1 MPAGIPNTAAL
12 VAGFTEL
19 LSTTFRAVKR
29 EVADNV
35 SNHNALWRRLQEKGN
50 YRYEDGG
57 VSIQCPVE
65 YQANST
71 VQRYSGFDTLS
82 IQASD
87 VITTAEFPWRQ
98 MAGNLPVS
106 GFEMRSNQG
115 EARIVN
121 LVKAKIK
128 NLEHSLANQL
138 SSDVYSSGT
147 LANQINGLQALI
159 ADGQT
164 GTVGGINSST
174 WTFWQNQLYGFGAQ
188 SVTPSAATIMAALE
202 SIWESTVR
210 GKDQPDLYMA
220 DAVYWGYTIAAME
233 ALQRY
238 TNTGDIK
245 AGITS
250 LKFKGADFVYDST
263 ASGMP
268 ASHVYAINTDY
279 MELVVHRDADLEP
292 LPERASINADATVT
306 PVIWQGNLIV
316 TNRAR
321 QGVVKA

>member
-1 MPAGIPNTAAL
+1 MAIPNTAAL
-12 VAGFTEL
+12 TAGFTEL

-50 YRYEDGG
+50 YRYEDSG
-57 VSIQCPVE
+57 VSIQCPIE
-65 YQANST
+65 YQQNST
-71 VQRYSGFDTLS
+71 VLRYSGFDTLN

-98 MAGNLPVS
+98 MAGSLPVS
-106 GFEMRSNQG
+106 GFEMRANQG

-121 LVKAKIK
+121 LVKSKIR
-128 NLEHSLANQL
+128 NLEHSLANTL
-138 SSDVYSSGT
+138 SQDVYSTGVI
-147 LANQINGLQALI
+147 ANQINGLQALVS
-159 ADGQT
+159 DTPTT
-164 GTVGGINSST
+164 GTVGGVNSAL
-174 WTFWQNQLYGFGAQ
+174 WTFWQNQLYSFGTQ
-188 SVTPSAATIMAALE
+188 SVTASAATILAALE
-202 SIWESTVR
+202 SIWTSTVR

-220 DAVYWGYTIAAME
+220 DSVYWGYLIGAME

-238 TNTGDIK
+238 TNTQDVK
-245 AGITS
+245 AGITN
-250 LKFKGADFVYDST
+250 LKFKGGDFVYDSS

-268 ASHVYAINTDY
+268 ASHIYALNSDY
-279 MELVVHRDADLEP
+279 IELVVHRDADMEP

-306 PVIWQGNLIV
+306 PVIWQGNLAV

-321 QGVVKA
+321 QGVIKA

>member
-1 MPAGIPNTAAL
+1 MAIPNTAAL

-29 EVADNV
+29 DVADNV

-65 YQANST
+65 YQANAT
-71 VQRYSGFDTLS
+71 VQRYSGYDTLN
-82 IQASD
+82 IAASD

-121 LVKAKIK
+121 LVKSKIK
-128 NLEHSLANQL
+128 NLEHSLANTL
-138 SSDVYSSGT
+138 SSDVYSTGT
-147 LANQINGLQALI
+147 LANQINGLQALV
-159 ADGQT
+159 ADAGT

-174 WTFWQNQLYGFGAQ
+174 WTFWQNSKYDF
-188 SVTPSAATIMAALE
+188 SDNTVTASATTILAALE
-202 SIWESTVR
+202 SLWTSTVR
-210 GKDQPDLYMA
+210 GKDATDLYMA
-220 DAVYWGYTIAAME
+220 DSVFWGYTIAALE

-238 TNTGDIK
+238 TNTNDVK

-250 LKFKGADFVYDST
+250 LKFKGADMVYDSSN
-263 ASGMP
+263 SGMP
-268 ASHVYAINTDY
+268 SSHIYALNTDY
-279 MELVVHRDADLEP
+279 LELVVHRDADLEP

-321 QGVVKA
+321 QGVIVL

>member
-1 MPAGIPNTAAL
+1 MAIPNTAAL
-12 VAGFTEL
+12 TAGFTEL
-19 LSTTFRAVKR
+19 LSTTFRAVKQD
-29 EVADNV
+29 VADNV

-71 VQRYSGFDTLS
+71 VMRYSGFDSLN

-87 VITTAEFPWRQ
+87 VITTAEFAWRQ
-98 MAGNLPVS
+98 MAGALPVS

-121 LVKAKIK
+121 LVKAKIR
-128 NLEHSLANQL
+128 NLEHSLANTL

-147 LANQINGLQALI
+147 LANQINGLQALVS
-159 ADGQT
+159 DTNTT
-164 GTVGGINSST
+164 GTVGGINAALWS
-174 WTFWQNQLYGFGAQ
+174 FWQNQLYSFSSQ
-188 SVTPSAATIMAALE
+188 SVTASATTIMAALE
-202 SIWESTVR
+202 SIWTSTVR
-210 GKDQPDLYMA
+210 GKDQPDLYMF
-220 DAVYWGYTIAAME
+220 DSVYWGYIIGAME

-238 TNTGDIK
+238 TNTQDVK
-245 AGITS
+245 AGITN
-250 LKFKGADFVYDST
+250 LKFKGGDAVYDSS

-268 ASHVYAINTDY
+268 ASHVYALNSDY
-279 MELVVHRDADLEP
+279 IELVVHRDADLEP

-321 QGVVKA
+321 QGVIKA

>member
-1 MPAGIPNTAAL
+1 MAIPNTAAL

-19 LSTTFRAVKR
+19 LSTTFRAVKKD
-29 EVADNV
+29 VADNV

-57 VSIQCPVE
+57 VSIQCPIE

-71 VQRYSGFDTLS
+71 VQRYSGFDTLN

-98 MAGNLPVS
+98 MAGSLPVS
-106 GFEMRSNQG
+106 GFEMRANQG

-121 LVKAKIK
+121 LVKSKIR
-128 NLEHSLANQL
+128 NLEHSLANTL
-138 SSDVYSSGT
+138 SSDVYSAGS
-147 LANQINGLQALI
+147 LANQINGLQALV
-159 ADGQT
+159 ADAGT
-164 GTVGGINSST
+164 GTVGGINST
-174 WTFWQNQLYGFGAQ
+174 IWTFWQNSIYDFSNN
-188 SVTPSAATIMAALE
+188 SVTASATTIMAALE
-202 SIWESTVR
+202 SIWTSTVR

-220 DAVYWGYTIAAME
+220 DSVFWGYTVAAME

-238 TNTGDIK
+238 TNTQDVK

-250 LKFKGADFVYDST
+250 LKFKGGDMVYDSSS
-263 ASGMP
+263 SGMP
-268 ASHVYAINTDY
+268 ASHIYALNTDY
-279 MELVVHRDADLEP
+279 LELVVHRDADLEP

-306 PVIWQGNLIV
+306 PVIWQGNLVV

-321 QGVVKA
+321 QGAIVL